1 MEKEVTLRQIYQF
14 LKSKGYAFE
23 VHGNM
28 DIVISN
34 FSSPK
39 SKLANSIYWINKKNS
54 HLFDTVLINSIVIT
68 NVYQDEYDCV
78 NKSWVVTTQ
87 DREVFFSILKEFFS
101 KEDEFLV
108 PNEEGLL
115 REEYFKR
122 NSIFVGSEVVL
133 GRNVKVY
140 PNVVII
146 GQVWIGDNSSIGP
159 GSVIGTDGFGYIKEP
174 DGQLNKVIHFGGVSI
189 GMNVDIG
196 ANTCIDRGTLDHTII
211 GNNVKIDNLV
221 HIAHNVIIEDNV
233 SIIANSMIAGS
244 CLIGENSHI
253 SPSSSILNK
262 VSIAPNSFVGL
273 GSIVISDV
281 AGDEKVFGNP
291 ARKIP

>member
-1 MEKEVTLRQIYQF
+1 MKKKVTLNQISRF
-14 LKSKGYAFE
+14 LKSKGYSFE

-28 DIVISN
+28 DITISHY
-34 FSSPK
+34 SSPHNR
-39 SKLANSIYWINKKNS
+39 LPNSIYWINKKNS
-54 HLFDTVLINSIVIT
+54 HLFDTVLINAIVVT
-68 NVYQDEYDCV
+68 NVFQDEYDCV
-78 NKSWVVTTQ
+78 DTSWVVTTQ
-87 DREVFFSILKEFFS
+87 DREIFFSILKEFFY
-101 KEDEFLV
+101 KEEEFLV
-108 PNEEGLL
+108 PNEEGPF

-122 NSIFVGSEVVL
+122 NSIFVGPDVVL
-133 GRNVKVY
+133 GRNVKLY
-140 PNVVII
+140 PSVLLI

-189 GMNVDIG
+189 GMNVEIG

-233 SIIANSMIAGS
+233 SIIANSMVAGS
-244 CLIGENSHI
+244 TKILKNAHI

-262 VSIAPNSFVGL
+262 LVIGANSFVGM
-273 GSIVISDV
+273 GAVVIRDV
-281 AGDEKVFGNP
+281 ADGDKVVGNP
-291 ARKIP
+291 SRVL